1 MIRNVICK
9 PTCSLNERGG
19 KSRRA
24 KEETQLAQPHIDS
37 VNVESQVKNLII
49 LISQG
54 FFVADLISVY

>member
-9 PTCSLNERGG
+9 PNFSLNESGG
-19 KSRRA
+19 KSRRT
-24 KEETQLAQPHIDS
+24 KEKTQLAQPHIDS
-37 VNVESQVKNLII
+37 VNVESQFKNLII